1 MNMTLSHWIVA
12 SGCLLLSFDLST
24 SLSAQA
30 KTQLTPNTIQ
40 EVEQQTVNEL
50 LDTFEQ
56 AEQAMLAHD
65 LDGIMALYSDEYE
78 YHGLKKADI
87 RTVWRQLFDHYQA
100 LESVHTFSMIRR
112 VGPASKLTAEM
123 TCTGVIWGTSKQTTL
138 RTPVDSWYE
147 EVHYLRKENG
157 RWRVVGHASGD
168 LQPVLQF
175 GIAPHP
181 LF

>member
-1 MNMTLSHWIVA
+1 MKIRLITILCAV
-12 SGCLLLSFDLST
+12 
-24 SLSAQA
+24 SAMVNVWTCSVDA

-50 LDTFEQ
+50 LATFEQ
-56 AEQAMLAHD
+56 AERAMQAHD
-65 LDGIMALYSDEYE
+65 LDGILALYSDDYE

-87 RTVWRQLFDHYQA
+87 RNIWRQLFEHYQE

-112 VGPASKLTAEM
+112 VGPANKLTAEM

-138 RTPVDSWYE
+138 RTPVDSWFE

-157 RWRVVGHASGD
+157 RWRIVGHASGD
-168 LQPVLQF
+168 IQPVLQF